1 MTNPQFAALLA
12 AYTGSL
18 VLASVLITNIAKS
31 DEFDDTAMA
40 VAREYACEWAAPA
53 SLAPVLAMGI
63 PEDIAV
69 EVVAD
74 AAWMIVETTPPD
86 IICPETVVAALDHR

>member
-1 MTNPQFAALLA
+1 MTNRQFCALLA

-18 VLASVLITNIAKS
+18 VLAGLLLPAVLRA
-31 DEFDDTAMA
+31 DELDDTAMA
-40 VAREYACEWAAPA
+40 VAQEYACEWSPAA
-53 SLAPVLAMGI
+53 SLASVLATGI

-74 AAWMIVETTPPD
+74 AAWTIVLTTPPD
-86 IICPETVVAALDHR
+86 LICPAVVLAEVR

>member
-1 MTNPQFAALLA
+1 MTNRRYYLGLA
-12 AYTGSL
+12 IYTGSL
-18 VLASVLITNIAKS
+18 VLAGLLLPAIVKA

-53 SLAPVLAMGI
+53 SLTPVLAMGI

-74 AAWMIVETTPPD
+74 AAWTIVETTPPD
-86 IICPETVVAALDHR
+86 LICPETVLALAR